1 MAKLPRR
8 PSGFGEGQTP
18 FGPNPQLAAVHT
30 AYDLCCA
37 FTGASI
43 AGEARADPLG
53 SVLRLDTTGPIAPD
67 TVVPACLDAIYA
79 YERGHLAIGP
89 RFEFLV
95 ALDRINPE
103 FLERLNPA
111 GRLTVPADPAFH
123 LSASLLKAHRH
134 AFAEGFIE

>member
-1 MAKLPRR
+1 MAKVPRR

-18 FGPNPQLAAVHT
+18 FGPNPQLATVHT
-30 AYDLCCA
+30 AYDLLCA
-37 FTGASI
+37 FTGANI
-43 AGEARADPLG
+43 AREARADPLG
-53 SVLRLDTTGPIAPD
+53 AVLRLDPAGPITPD
-67 TVVPACLDAIYA
+67 TVIPACLDAIYA

-111 GRLTVPADPAFH
+111 GRLSLPADPAFH
-123 LSASLLKAHRH
+123 PSAPLLKAHRD
-134 AFAEGFIE
+134 AFAEGFID